1 MILPHLSK
9 PWSSWPCF
17 PPTIT
22 PHTCT
27 FSSQGR
33 ACLVRLSLG
42 RLAAREPLENHSFQ
56 SCPSFCQGSR
66 RWEMRGAGQRGHS
79 QHTAQM
85 CLQDTSLCL
94 NTSFEMSSVSKPNGK
109 LSRLN
114 TKESGAPRYGRMLAR
129 HPREQ
134 GFKTFQLNSLPVLCR
149 KCSCSKTAHLLFI
162 LNAGPAGYGKDY
174 FGLCFQKSRS
184 LGDNAICASASG
196 ERQQGASPLSL
207 FL

>member
-94 NTSFEMSSVSKPNGK
+94 NTSFEMSSVSKAEHKGK
-109 LSRLN
+109 WGTSLRKNVGKTSQRAGLQNVPAQLTSRPLPKVLLLQNSTLAVHPKRWSSRLREGLFRAVFP
-114 TKESGAPRYGRMLAR
+114 KEQELGR
-129 HPREQ
+129 
-134 GFKTFQLNSLPVLCR
+134 
-149 KCSCSKTAHLLFI
+149 
-162 LNAGPAGYGKDY
+162 
-174 FGLCFQKSRS
+174 
-184 LGDNAICASASG
+184 
-196 ERQQGASPLSL
+196 
-207 FL
+207 